1 MKKKLMIS
9 VAMLMSSLSFAQDGR
24 VLEINRDEPRVHGAN
39 EAAGAKTIAENR
51 TVRDAA
57 RGAAA
62 GAVGYG
68 AGRLVGGGL
77 SGAIAGGAAGAIV
90 KGSGK

>member
-9 VAMLMSSLSFAQDGR
+9 VAMLMSSLSFAQGR

-39 EAAGAKTIAENR
+39 EAAGAKAIAENK